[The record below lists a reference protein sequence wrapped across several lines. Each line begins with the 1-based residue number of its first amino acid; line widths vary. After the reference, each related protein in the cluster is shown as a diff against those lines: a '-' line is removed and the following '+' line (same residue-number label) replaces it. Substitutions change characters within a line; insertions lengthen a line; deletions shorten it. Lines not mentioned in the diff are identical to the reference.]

1 MKTNEMVIHVDE
13 RTANKLKGGY
23 PLLDKEYVKINDAE
37 EGVLLHIKDRS
48 GRFVARGYY
57 GKQNVGNGWVLTTNE
72 QEGINQAFFQKK
84 IAAALNKRQA
94 LFASE
99 ETTAFRVFNGEGDGV
114 GGLTIDYYDGFF
126 VITWYSAGMYAFHKA
141 IVAALTESIAYK
153 GVYEKKRFATD
164 GKYVDDDDF
173 VCGERGEFPLIIKE
187 NGMFYAVYL
196 NDGPMTGIF
205 LDQRNVRRRIR
216 DSYASGKR
224 VLNLFSYTG
233 AFSIAA
239 ALGGAAQ
246 TTSVDLANR
255 SKPKTEEQFL
265 INNILVEDQRII
277 VMDAFRYFAYAQ
289 KKGIEFDLVVLDPPS
304 FARSKKRTF
313 SAAKDY
319 TGLLQEAISVVPDGG
334 CIIASTN
341 AANVAP
347 KQFKKFIHDAFQAE
361 NRGFKIIEEHGV
373 PEDFVTTAAYPKG
386 SYLKVLMIQVTK
398 KG

>member
-13 RTANKLKGGY
+13 RTAKKLKGGY
-23 PLLDKEYVKINDAE
+23 PLLDKEYVVIKDTE
-37 EGVLLHIKDRS
+37 EGVLLQIKDQG

-72 QEGINQAFFQKK
+72 QEGINQAFFKKK

-126 VITWYSAGMYAFHKA
+126 VITWYSAGIYAFHDE
-141 IVAALTESIAYK
+141 IVGALTESIAYK

-173 VCGERGEFPLIIKE
+173 VCGERGEFPLIVKE

-205 LDQRNVRRRIR
+205 LDQRNVRKRIR

-233 AFSIAA
+233 AFSVAA
-239 ALGGAAQ
+239 ALGGAVQ

-265 INNILVEDQRII
+265 INDILVEDQQII

-289 KKGIEFDLVVLDPPS
+289 KKGIQFDLVVLDPPS

-334 CIIASTN
+334 TSLHQQMRLT
-341 AANVAP
+341 
-347 KQFKKFIHDAFQAE
+347 
-361 NRGFKIIEEHGV
+361 
-373 PEDFVTTAAYPKG
+373 
-386 SYLKVLMIQVTK
+386 
-398 KG
+398 